1 VDQQLA
7 QSEVARLET
16 MVRSGGASQA
26 FPALCEAH
34 RRSGRPEEAERL
46 AREGLRRHPEQTAGR
61 VALGLALMDLGRL
74 EEARSELVR
83 VLDAVPDHPLAQ
95 AALPETQGAPLAEGE
110 LLEEIAEGELEQ
122 AFAAAEADP
131 EEMID
136 ANGVAAAVVRAV
148 ESEPYEAEAVSDLDD
163 AREGEIALDHG
174 QVAIETPFATRSMA
188 DLLERQGRTD
198 EAQELRASL
207 DLARAAEADGAE
219 RNEAAPADAEP
230 AGGER
235 DRVVRTLEG
244 WLQNL
249 RKGRR

>member
-1 VDQQLA
+1 MDQQLA
-7 QSEVARLET
+7 QTEVARLEAI
-16 MVRSGGASQA
+16 VRTGGATQA

-61 VALGLALMDLGRL
+61 VALGLALIDLGRL
-74 EEARSELVR
+74 DEARSELVR
-83 VLDAVPDHPLAQ
+83 VLDAVPDHGLAQ
-95 AALPETQGAPLAEGE
+95 AALAEPEEAPVAEAE
-110 LLEEIAEGELEQ
+110 LLDEIADGELEQ
-122 AFAAAEADP
+122 AFAAAEANP
-131 EEMID
+131 EEMMD

-148 ESEPYEAEAVSDLDD
+148 ESEPDEAEGPSDPEDG
-163 AREGEIALDHG
+163 REGEIALDHG
-174 QVAIETPFATRSMA
+174 QVAVEPPFATRSMA
-188 DLLERQGRTD
+188 DLLERQGRAD
-198 EAQELRASL
+198 EAQQLRASL
-207 DLARAAEADGAE
+207 DVAPPAETEEAE
-219 RNEAAPADAEP
+219 AEP